1 MNYREVI
8 EMAKKIAFINFKGGV
23 GKTTISVELASS
35 LAYHYNK
42 KILLIDMDPQTN
54 ATFYLMDYNTWEKHA
69 ENGTL
74 KNFFEYYKKVGL
86 TQQPVFDL
94 KNIITDDF
102 NINHSIGRFRPK
114 KLYLIPAHLELMG
127 IEADL
132 AFEIGRKA
140 GSLRPDEKVEGLKRY
155 YEILHLLKKALAK
168 VESDYDYIFFDCPP
182 SIGLL
187 TQNALVA
194 SDGYIIPVIPDN
206 LSTIGIPFLE
216 ERITLMKDLINRASK
231 SIGIDNEFHGPKRY
245 GIILNRVRIRTW
257 EPLELVSPQHI
268 IYTRL
273 QRNEDL
279 SPFIFKSF
287 ISESA
292 RVQEP
297 SEEHIPVSI
306 RYGRR
311 YYQSRIQ
318 FDNLAKE
325 FLERV

>member
-1 MNYREVI
+1 
-8 EMAKKIAFINFKGGV
+8 MAKKIAFINFKGGV
-23 GKTTISVELASS
+23 GKTTISVELASR
-35 LAYHYNK
+35 LVYYYNK

-54 ATFYLMDYNTWEKHA
+54 ATFYLMDYDTWEKHA

-74 KNFFEYYKKVGL
+74 KNFFEYYKKGGL
-86 TQQPVFDL
+86 TQPVFDL

-102 NINHSIGRFRPK
+102 NINNSIGRYRPK

-140 GSLRPDEKVEGLKRY
+140 GSLSQNEKVEGLKKY

-194 SDGYIIPVIPDN
+194 SDGYIIPIIPDY

-245 GIILNRVRIRTW
+245 GIILNRVQIRNG
-257 EPLELVSPQHI
+257 EFVSPQDI

-273 QRNEDL
+273 IMNKDL

-292 RVQEP
+292 RVQE
-297 SEEHIPVSI
+297 SAEEHIPVSI
-306 RYGRR
+306 RSGSIYA
-311 YYQSRIQ
+311 QSRSQVDEI
-318 FDNLAKE
+318 AKE
-325 FLERV
+325 FLARV

>member
-1 MNYREVI
+1 
-8 EMAKKIAFINFKGGV
+8 MAKKIAFINFKGGV
-23 GKTTISVELASS
+23 GKTTISVELASR
-35 LAYHYNK
+35 LVYYYNK

-54 ATFYLMDYNTWEKHA
+54 ATFYLMDYDTWEKHA

-74 KNFFEYYKKVGL
+74 KNFFEYYKKGGL
-86 TQQPVFDL
+86 TQPVFDL

-102 NINHSIGRFRPK
+102 NINNSIGRYRPK

-140 GSLRPDEKVEGLKRY
+140 GSLSQNEKVEGLKKY
-155 YEILHLLKKALAK
+155 YEILHLLKNALAK
-168 VESDYDYIFFDCPP
+168 LESDYDYIFFDCPP

-194 SDGYIIPVIPDN
+194 SDGYIIPIIPDY

-245 GIILNRVRIRTW
+245 GIILNRVQIRNG
-257 EPLELVSPQHI
+257 EFVSPQDI

-273 QRNEDL
+273 IMNKDL
-279 SPFIFKSF
+279 SPFIFKSY
-287 ISESA
+287 ITTSVRIQES
-292 RVQEP
+292 
-297 SEEHIPVSI
+297 SDNHMPVSI
-306 RYGRR
+306 RYGRKYAR
-311 YYQSRIQ
+311 LRFL